1 MLDLPLQ
8 TECRL
13 SGEPLRDAP
22 VLLDLAACPLPGIY
36 PPSADESTALRS
48 PLRVVQ
54 APVSGF
60 VQLAHRFDDSMYA
73 DYGFAGNTS
82 AAYRSHMA
90 WFADEVEQEFSSD
103 TPILEVGCGDG
114 LLLGLLEQRGFGDRL
129 GLDPGRAAASS
140 DRDDVVC
147 GFFPDDLPGAV
158 RERRFG
164 LIVLRHVLEH
174 IEAPREFVAALAAR
188 LAPGGQLWIEV
199 PDLDATL
206 AGGLWSNFYQLHCN
220 YFSERTLD
228 RVGAE
233 AGLECVRGDSVSVFG
248 GSILRRYEA
257 GSAAPAADEPDVRPA
272 AAGFEDFSAR
282 LRQLA
287 GKLPAGTV
295 GYGAAERTAM
305 VLGMAPDLA
314 SRLDCVYDGNEL
326 LHGRYIAG
334 TSLPIRPS
342 GELVATPPPAIV
354 LFAVSHQDE
363 ILRGWRGSLPA
374 DTLVAIAAGDCT
386 LAPLERSA

>member
-13 SGEPLRDAP
+13 SGEPLQDAP
-22 VLLDLAACPLPGIY
+22 VLLDLPACPLPGIY
-36 PPSADESTALRS
+36 PRSADESTLLRS

-54 APVSGF
+54 APGSGF

-90 WFADEVEQEFSSD
+90 WFADEVAQEFSSD

-129 GLDPGRAAASS
+129 GVDPGRAAASS

-147 GFFPDDLPGAV
+147 GYFPDDLPAAI
-158 RERRFG
+158 RERHFG
-164 LIVLRHVLEH
+164 VIVLRHVLEH
-174 IEAPREFVAALAAR
+174 IEKPREFVAALAAR

-220 YFSERTLD
+220 YFSARTLD

-233 AGLECVRGDSVSVFG
+233 AGLECVRGDSVPVFG

-257 GSAAPAADEPDVRPA
+257 GSAAPAADEPDVTPS
-272 AAGFEDFSAR
+272 AAGFAGFSAR
-282 LRQLA
+282 LRELA
-287 GKLPAGTV
+287 EALPPGAV

-305 VLGMAPDLA
+305 VLGMAPELA
-314 SRLDCVYDGNEL
+314 SRLSCVYDGNEL

-334 TSLPIRPS
+334 TSLSIRPS
-342 GELVATPPPAIV
+342 GELFATPPPAIV
-354 LFAVSHQDE
+354 LFAVSHQNE
-363 ILRGWRGSLPA
+363 ILSDWRGRLPA
-374 DTLVAIAAGDCT
+374 DTLVAIAGGDCA
-386 LAPLERSA
+386 LAPLAASA